1 MTGRRAGVAGGRRE
15 PRPQQQNMYN
25 GAGSR
30 VGHGGEYVQL
40 TWAALWSILLYAA
53 K

>member
-1 MTGRRAGVAGGRRE
+1 
-15 PRPQQQNMYN
+15 MYN

-30 VGHGGEYVQL
+30 MGHGGEYVQL